1 MDPIAFKIGFLSVH
15 WYGLLIAFAFILGI
29 WLACRKAV
37 KIGILSDQVISM
49 ILWALPCAIIGARLY
64 YVVFT
69 WSSYASDP
77 LQALAIW
84 KGGLAIHGGLLG
96 GILGGSFYL
105 YRNNLPFWTMADLC
119 VPSIILGQAI
129 GRWGN
134 FFNQEAYGG
143 QVSAQFIAH
152 FPAFIQ
158 EQMWINGA
166 YHHPTFLYESLWC
179 ILGFLILNLLWAK
192 RKFDGQLL
200 ALYLIF
206 YSIERFFVEQLRT
219 DSLMLSFLKM
229 AQVISLTLILA
240 GLAIYILRR
249 RQPLWSLPQ
258 GKEENHV
265 R

>member
-15 WYGLLIAFAFILGI
+15 WYGLLIALAFVLGI

-64 YVVFT
+64 YVLFT

-77 LQALAIW
+77 LKILSVW

-96 GILGGSFYL
+96 GILGGSLYL
-105 YRNNLPFWTMADLC
+105 YRHRLPFWSMADLC

-134 FFNQEAYGG
+134 FFNQEAYGS
-143 QVSAQFIAH
+143 QVSAQFISH

-158 EQMWINGA
+158 KQMWINGA
-166 YHHPTFLYESLWC
+166 YYHPAFLYESLWC
-179 ILGFLILNLLWAK
+179 LLGFLILNPLWAK

-206 YSIERFFVEQLRT
+206 YSSERLFVEQLRT
-219 DSLMLSFLKM
+219 DSLMLGSWKM
-229 AQVISLTLILA
+229 AQIVSLILILI
-240 GLAIYILRR
+240 GIVIYILRR
-249 RQPLWSLPQ
+249 RQPLWHLQ
-258 GKEENHV
+258 ERKEENHA